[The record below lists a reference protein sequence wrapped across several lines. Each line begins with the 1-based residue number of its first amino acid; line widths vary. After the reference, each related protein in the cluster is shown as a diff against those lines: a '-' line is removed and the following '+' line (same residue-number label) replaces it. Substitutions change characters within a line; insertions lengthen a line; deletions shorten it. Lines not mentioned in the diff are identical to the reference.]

1 MLERLYLGP
10 PASSQLCSVPDLWVK
25 LSWTLQ
31 RGLSASCELPSDFS
45 WYHMEKKSHPVES
58 CSNANTILRCKK
70 MIVWKT
76 KFYRRGIHC
85 FICCILSCFTDT
97 DFFFFNW
104 SFVVNLHWASLLAPF
119 FQQHLLSSC
128 LCHIL
133 LVLTVFQTFSLLCSV
148 ISDLCYYWEKIMTHW
163 KLRWW
168 HFLAIKCFKS
178 RYVFL

>member
-10 PASSQLCSVPDLWVK
+10 PAPSQLCSVPDLWVK

-31 RGLSASCELPSDFS
+31 RGLSASCELLSDFS
-45 WYHMEKKSHPVES
+45 GHHMEKKSHPAES
-58 CSNANTILRCKK
+58 CSNANTILRYKK
-70 MIVWKT
+70 MIEKLS
-76 KFYRRGIHC
+76 
-85 FICCILSCFTDT
+85 FIEEAYLDLFVAFCLASQILI
-97 DFFFFNW
+97 FFFIW
-104 SFVVNLHWASLLAPF
+104 SFVVTLHWASLSAPF

-163 KLRWW
+163 KFRWW
-168 HFLAIKCFKS
+168 HFSATKYFKS